1 MTLDNKLYLLPS
13 FLNNSDHTNVRASS
27 TSTFSSDLNA
37 VSSNTNILHNNGSR
51 PNTPNVNENT
61 SASIL
66 DTMPLKMRQL
76 RKRSISHN
84 SGSGSDQADKYL
96 TKLPVGIQR
105 ALDPNKKPTPL
116 DELIRAASIQNP
128 KQFELPRELE
138 LNVQFPGY
146 DRGKILILSDIFAL
160 IYLRFFF

>member
-1 MTLDNKLYLLPS
+1 MTLKTSQYLLPS
-13 FLNNSDHTNVRASS
+13 LQNNSERMSVRSGSTGDTFSPDLNVVTNASS
-27 TSTFSSDLNA
+27 VYALSQNNA
-37 VSSNTNILHNNGSR
+37 SR
-51 PNTPNVNENT
+51 PNTPNINENN

-66 DTMPLKMRQL
+66 DTLPLKMRQM

-84 SGSGSDQADKYL
+84 SGSGSDRADKYL
-96 TKLPVGIQR
+96 NKLPVGIQK

-146 DRGKILILSDIFAL
+146 DRG
-160 IYLRFFF
+160 